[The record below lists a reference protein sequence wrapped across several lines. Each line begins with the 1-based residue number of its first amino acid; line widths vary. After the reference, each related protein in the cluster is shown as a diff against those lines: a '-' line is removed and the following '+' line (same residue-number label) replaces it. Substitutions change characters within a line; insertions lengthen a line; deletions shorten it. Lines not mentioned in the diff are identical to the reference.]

1 MNIPK
6 ILRRIGLF
14 LAASLVITVLWF
26 SGAEVV
32 YARVLVFSTN
42 TVLNVAGSDSSI
54 RIEEED
60 GGHLF
65 RVHRLIDGRRANYPQ
80 KFETLLLPTVMIFA
94 WLVFSAFYRGRKQA
108 LVSAGITTGAFLAL
122 QITFLLLLTAYYTSG
137 AAKYIYDVMLDSFY
151 IIAMGIVIIDYV
163 REPIFRTLTK

>member
-1 MNIPK
+1 M
-6 ILRRIGLF
+6 RRIGLF
-14 LAASLVITVLWF
+14 LAASLVITALWF
-26 SGAEVV
+26 SGMEVV

-42 TVLNVAGSDSSI
+42 TVLGIAGSDTSI
-54 RIEEED
+54 SVEEED

-65 RVHRLIDGRRANYPQ
+65 RVHRLIDGQRANYPQ

-108 LVSAGITTGAFLAL
+108 LVSAGITIGAFLAL
-122 QITFLLLLTAYYTSG
+122 QIIFLLLLTAYYTSG

>member
-1 MNIPK
+1 MNISN
-6 ILRRIGLF
+6 ILRRTGLF
-14 LAASLVITVLWF
+14 LAASLIITLLWF
-26 SGAEVV
+26 SGAEVM

-42 TVLNVAGSDSSI
+42 SVLNIADSESSI

-65 RVHRLIDGRRANYPQ
+65 RVHRLIEGRRANYPQ
-80 KFETLLLPTVMIFA
+80 KFETILLPTVMIFA
-94 WLVFSAFYRGRKQA
+94 WLIFSAFYRGRKQA
-108 LVSAGITTGAFLAL
+108 LVSAGITIGAFLAL

-137 AAKYIYDVMLDSFY
+137 AAKYFYDVMLDSFY

-163 REPIFRTLTK
+163 RAPIFHATRK

>member
-1 MNIPK
+1 M
-6 ILRRIGLF
+6 RRIGLF
-14 LAASLVITVLWF
+14 LAVSLVITALWF
-26 SGAEVV
+26 SGMEIV

-42 TVLNVAGSDSSI
+42 TVLEIAGSNTSI
-54 RIEEED
+54 SVKEED

-65 RVHRLIDGRRANYPQ
+65 RVHKIIDGRRANYPQ

-108 LVSAGITTGAFLAL
+108 LVSAGINVGAFMAL
-122 QITFLLLLTAYYTSG
+122 HIIFLLLLTAYYTSG

-163 REPIFRTLTK
+163 RDPIFRTVTK